1 MAQAATS
8 SAGWQAFGVSSSPAL
23 TVVVA
28 GSSGFLGRHL
38 VTELRGRGHSVT
50 PLVRGPARSGESPWD
65 PQGGKVDADVVQ
77 AADVVVNLAGAPL
90 VGNPHSRKWAR
101 DVLSSR
107 VATTSLLAE
116 TIASAPTPPALVNA
130 SGVSWYGDHGSAAL
144 SESSDSRGHAFLTRV
159 AREWEGATQP
169 AADAGA
175 RVVRLRTAPVQDRA
189 SQPLKSQR
197 LQFKAGLGG
206 RIGNGEQYY
215 PVISLRD
222 WVAAAA
228 FLVEHPTASGA
239 FNLCAPTTA
248 TNKDFTTTL
257 ARLVRRPALLPA
269 PSPVIRVAAGPM
281 APELLGSLN
290 LRPQALL
297 DLGHTFADPDVEAVL
312 RTGLQG

>member
-1 MAQAATS
+1 LP
-8 SAGWQAFGVSSSPAL
+8 GWQAFGVTSSPRL
-23 TVVVA
+23 SVVVA

-38 VTELRGRGHSVT
+38 VTELRGRGHEVV
-50 PLVRGPARSGESPWD
+50 PLVRRPARSGESPWD
-65 PQGGKVDADVVQ
+65 PQGGKVDAGLVH

-116 TIASAPTPPALVNA
+116 TVASAPTTPALVNA

-144 SESSDSRGHAFLTRV
+144 SESSDTRGHAFLTRV
-159 AREWEGATQP
+159 SREWEAATQP
-169 AADAGA
+169 AVEAGA

-189 SQPLKSQR
+189 NAPLQVQR

-206 RIGNGEQYY
+206 RIGSGEQFY
-215 PVISLRD
+215 PMISLRD

-228 FLVEHPTASGA
+228 FLVEHPTASGPA
-239 FNLCAPTTA
+239 NLCAPATPTNREFTA
-248 TNKDFTTTL
+248 TL
-257 ARLVRRPALLPA
+257 ARLVRRPALLA
-269 PSPVIRVAAGPM
+269 VPSPVIRVAAGAM

-290 LRPQALL
+290 LRPQTLL
-297 DLGHTFADPDVEAVL
+297 DLGHTFADPDVASVL

>member
-8 SAGWQAFGVSSSPAL
+8 SVGWQAFGVTSSPRL
-23 TVVVA
+23 SVVVA

-38 VTELRGRGHSVT
+38 VTELRERGHTVT
-50 PLVRGPARSGESPWD
+50 PLVRRPARSGESPWD
-65 PQGGKVDADVVQ
+65 PQGGKLDTAVVQ
-77 AADVVVNLAGAPL
+77 GADVVVNLAGAPL
-90 VGNPHSRKWAR
+90 VGNPHSKKWER

-116 TIASAPTPPALVNA
+116 TIAAAATPPALVNA
-130 SGVSWYGDHGSAAL
+130 SGVSWYGDHGSAPL

-169 AADAGA
+169 AVDAGA

-189 SQPLKSQR
+189 NQPLKSQR

-206 RIGNGEQYY
+206 RIGSGEQFY

-239 FNLCAPTTA
+239 VNLCAPTTA
-248 TNKDFTTTL
+248 TNKEFTRTL
-257 ARLVRRPALLPA
+257 ARLVRRPALFAA
-269 PSPVIRVAAGPM
+269 PSPVVRVAAGAM

-312 RTGLQG
+312 RTGLR